1 MAKKKDARF
10 TKVLEEGCLL
20 GGSEIW
26 VDTQTGVQYLL
37 HYNGNA
43 AGLTVLVDAEGNL
56 VYMVFRKD
64 YDSHKANVNE
74 LLDKNKSYVV
84 GAGINTPYVVSLMG
98 CFALPSARHFCP
110 QRQLPV
116 AVPKISQRHLPS
128 LCHPFSDHLRAR

>member
-43 AGLTVLVDAEGNL
+43 AGLTVLVDAEG
-56 VYMVFRKD
+56 KP
-64 YDSHKANVNE
+64 
-74 LLDKNKSYVV
+74 LLYPQ
-84 GAGINTPYVVSLMG
+84 GAGHRPAPYVVSLMG

>member
-43 AGLTVLVDAEGNL
+43 AGLTVLVMPRASRCCTAALPTHRSFDPQ
-56 VYMVFRKD
+56 
-64 YDSHKANVNE
+64 
-74 LLDKNKSYVV
+74 
-84 GAGINTPYVVSLMG
+84 GAGHRPAPYVVSLMG